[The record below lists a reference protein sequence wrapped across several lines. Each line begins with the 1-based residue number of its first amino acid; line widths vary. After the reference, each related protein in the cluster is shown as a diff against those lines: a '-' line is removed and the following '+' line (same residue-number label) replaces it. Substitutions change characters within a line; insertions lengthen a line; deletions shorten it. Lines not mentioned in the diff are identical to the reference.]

1 MCGAMHRL
9 NSTSSNGS
17 NAECVCSQKNSV
29 EKRIAML
36 ERELEIK
43 NRAIESLQEA
53 CKNAGASEV
62 VEEASDNIAPP
73 LRYE

>member
-1 MCGAMHRL
+1 MKRL

-17 NAECVCSQKNSV
+17 TAKCDCGQKNLV
-29 EKRIAML
+29 EKKIAML

-73 LRYE
+73 IRYE

>member
-1 MCGAMHRL
+1 MHRL

-17 NAECVCSQKNSV
+17 TAECVCGQKNSV

-62 VEEASDNIAPP
+62 VVEEASDNIAPP
-73 LRYE
+73 IRYE